1 MVHTYNG
8 ILLRVRNAFEAALRR
23 WMNLEPIIQSEV
35 SQKEEDKS
43 HVLTHLYGIWKDG
56 TDEPVCRTATEM
68 QTQRTD
74 SGPHSGKE
82 GVGQMQSI
90 ESAHL
95 VKDHG
100 SASEPRATCPCQT
113 SVS

>member
-82 GVGQMQSI
+82 GVGQMQRVALTTHRILCRTDSWRGF
-90 ESAHL
+90 A
-95 VKDHG
+95 
-100 SASEPRATCPCQT
+100 A
-113 SVS
+113 